1 MVTSEQIRPSYAGA
15 FRCTGTECEDTCC
28 REWTVNIDRQTYE
41 KYQSLPD
48 IQPRLQECMVIKD
61 APTELEY
68 ARIQYTPSGVC
79 PFLSPE
85 RLCEIHK
92 KYGGEYLSRICATY
106 PRNTIAVVGVG
117 ETSVALSCPEAARL
131 VLLNPR
137 LLPEADA
144 SSTHARYRQFLLNKA
159 PAAASNGDPLA
170 FFFPLRSFIVAL
182 LKDPRYPLWQRLFI
196 LGQFCAR
203 LQELAAAGQTGLIPK
218 LLHDYAEII
227 MEKKLREPMDRIPV
241 HPVPQLEVAGK
252 FGLRANRNPH
262 YASFNECLD
271 EFMRGIQ
278 FDPALPLENCV
289 PAYSEAC
296 ARYYRPFM
304 DAHPFLLENYLV
316 DFVLSQCFPLSR
328 DPKARNQLVL
338 VDAQVVYFMLCI
350 HFAVIQAMLIGIAG
364 YHREAFGA
372 KHVVRLIYS
381 FTRVTDHCPGFL
393 QEVQTSLKDANL
405 MNSSGMALLL
415 KSPADYRAG

>member
-1 MVTSEQIRPSYAGA
+1 MTSEQLRPSYAEA

-68 ARIQYTPSGVC
+68 ALIQHTPSGVC

-144 SSTHARYRQFLLNKA
+144 PSTHARYRQFLSIKA
-159 PAAASNGDPLA
+159 PAAASNCDPLQ
-170 FFFPLRSFIVAL
+170 FFWPLRSFIVAL

-196 LGQFCAR
+196 LGHFCGR
-203 LQELAAAGQTGLIPK
+203 LQELAAAGQAGLIPK

-227 MEKKLREPMDRIPV
+227 VDKKLRASMDRIPIR
-241 HPVPQLEVAGK
+241 PVPQLEVAVK

-262 YASFNECLD
+262 YWSYIECLD
-271 EFMRGIQ
+271 EFLKGIH
-278 FDPALPLENCV
+278 FDGALPLESCV

-296 ARYYRPFM
+296 ERYYRPFM

-316 DFVLSQCFPLSR
+316 DFVFSQCFPLSR
-328 DPKARNQLVL
+328 DPKARKQLVL

-350 HFAVIQAMLIGIAG
+350 HFAVIQAMLIGMAG
-364 YHREAFGA
+364 YHGEKFGTN
-372 KHVVRLIYS
+372 HVVKLIYS
-381 FTRVTDHCPGFL
+381 FTRATDHSPAFL
-393 QEVQTSLKDANL
+393 QEIQESLKQANL
-405 MNSSGMALLL
+405 MDSNGMALLL
-415 KSPADYRAG
+415 KSPADYRP